1 MGRSKGLS
9 ARSRAGGARQKAG
22 STNPAQAAAR
32 QAAEDAETSRYA
44 PLGTRTE

>member
-1 MGRSKGLS
+1 MGSSIGLS

-22 STNPAQAAAR
+22 VQDPAKAAAR
-32 QAAEDAETSRYA
+32 QAAEDAKTSRYA